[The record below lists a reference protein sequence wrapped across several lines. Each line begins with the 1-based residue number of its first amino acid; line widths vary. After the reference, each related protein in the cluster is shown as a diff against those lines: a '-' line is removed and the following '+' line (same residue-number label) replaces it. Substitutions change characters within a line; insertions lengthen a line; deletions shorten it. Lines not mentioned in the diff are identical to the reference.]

1 MTLQQAGR
9 TLMTLLALALVGL
22 SAWCAMKLSEFP
34 GGAAGKFDGQR
45 ALRDV
50 QYQTSLGARTAGS
63 PAHDQIVAWMRAEL
77 ESAGW
82 QAEV

>member
-34 GGAAGKFDGQR
+34 GGAAGKFDGQ
-45 ALRDV
+45 
-50 QYQTSLGARTAGS
+50 
-63 PAHDQIVAWMRAEL
+63 
-77 ESAGW
+77 
-82 QAEV
+82 